1 MDYLAKEQLKSSVA
15 PEFPNQDAFH
25 ARITNG
31 LQAVLRGTRQIP
43 SKRGPEINDTYNAQN
58 RLENKS
64 SDNEKKKPVEM
75 KENNKSSPSSHMFP
89 SDPDDEDLFMMS
101 PRSNRTSASTAFLSK
116 LSSKV
121 RHPSRTDITALQQDH
136 ERLQDQVSHFKA
148 EVDKLQSISIYC
160 GSKMDTYI
168 NHLQEQITQ
177 DEKCMDVVYL
187 SLAGLKQVR
196 DILKGTLTF
205 HGSTIEQDSEFSH
218 IDTAITSLTPN
229 TKTSSD
235 NKLPN
240 SLPVPL
246 LADYGHFQKQK
257 EEFILI
263 ESSEGQNDDCGANE
277 RTSDN
282 FKPEN
287 VDDISSDLID

>member
-1 MDYLAKEQLKSSVA
+1 
-15 PEFPNQDAFH
+15 
-25 ARITNG
+25 
-31 LQAVLRGTRQIP
+31 
-43 SKRGPEINDTYNAQN
+43 
-58 RLENKS
+58 
-64 SDNEKKKPVEM
+64 
-75 KENNKSSPSSHMFP
+75 
-89 SDPDDEDLFMMS
+89 
-101 PRSNRTSASTAFLSK
+101 
-116 LSSKV
+116 
-121 RHPSRTDITALQQDH
+121 
-136 ERLQDQVSHFKA
+136 
-148 EVDKLQSISIYC
+148 
-160 GSKMDTYI
+160 
-168 NHLQEQITQ
+168 
-177 DEKCMDVVYL
+177 MDVVYL
-187 SLAGLKQVR
+187 SLAGLKQVKRWAEKVVFYISICWYNILTTCIFTLCFQVR